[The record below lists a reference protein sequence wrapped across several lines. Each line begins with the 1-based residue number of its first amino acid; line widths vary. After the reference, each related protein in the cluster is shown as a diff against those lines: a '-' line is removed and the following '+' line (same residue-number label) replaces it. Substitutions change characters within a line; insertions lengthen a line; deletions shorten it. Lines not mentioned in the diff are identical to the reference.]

1 MRLKALILRNF
12 RGYKGEVR
20 IPIHPDMT
28 AFIGKN
34 DVGKSTLLD
43 ALGIFFDSPLVKF
56 DASDLCVY
64 SEDKEV
70 RIGCVFDDLP
80 DSLTL
85 DATSKTSLEV
95 EFLLNEDGDLEI
107 HKVFDCSLKL
117 PKPRVVAFAKHPTA
131 DGYADLILLKNSDLK
146 KRLQEKGVAPNDVD
160 LRSNPSI
167 RKALW
172 DACDDL
178 KLSPK

>member
-12 RGYKGEVR
+12 RGYKGEVQ
-20 IPIHPDMT
+20 IPIHSDMT
-28 AFIGKN
+28 AVIGKN
-34 DVGKSTLLD
+34 DVGKSTILD
-43 ALGIFFDSPLVKF
+43 ALGIFFDSPCIKF

-107 HKVFDCSLKL
+107 HKVFDC
-117 PKPRVVAFAKHPTA
+117 
-131 DGYADLILLKNSDLK
+131 
-146 KRLQEKGVAPNDVD
+146 
-160 LRSNPSI
+160 
-167 RKALW
+167 
-172 DACDDL
+172 
-178 KLSPK
+178 